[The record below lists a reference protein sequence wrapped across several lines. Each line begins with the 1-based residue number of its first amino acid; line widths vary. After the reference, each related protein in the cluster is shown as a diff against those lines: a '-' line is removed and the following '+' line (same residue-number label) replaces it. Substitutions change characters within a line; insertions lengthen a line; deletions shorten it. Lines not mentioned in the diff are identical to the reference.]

1 MRKSVYCMVFALS
14 FAISESRAATPE
26 TPTYALLSLIGDKLD
41 IVVAQ
46 YQTGSHMD
54 QNRREPAVAIA
65 DPVFDNMAATAAG
78 EAVRKIIPR
87 AELAILNSRSPVL
100 FAKQYELFEEKDG
113 VIAIPDAIRTAL
125 QNEKATDLILIT
137 KHRDDAQFEFT
148 NAIEGAGMLE
158 GLGFYL
164 NGVTATRRADTGETG
179 RGYIAPF
186 VYAKVTLVD
195 VQTSKVIKKQMIK
208 ASMTISSARV
218 QESLASPWSA
228 LSSAEKVSAINR
240 LIQREMA
247 RVVPLLLKPD

>member
-1 MRKSVYCMVFALS
+1 M
-14 FAISESRAATPE
+14 
-26 TPTYALLSLIGDKLD
+26 LSLIGDKLD

-46 YQTGSHMD
+46 YQAGSHMD

-100 FAKQYELFEEKDG
+100 FAKQYELFEEKGG

-125 QNEKATDLILIT
+125 QNEKATYLILIT

-158 GLGFYL
+158 G
-164 NGVTATRRADTGETG
+164 
-179 RGYIAPF
+179 
-186 VYAKVTLVD
+186 
-195 VQTSKVIKKQMIK
+195 
-208 ASMTISSARV
+208 
-218 QESLASPWSA
+218 
-228 LSSAEKVSAINR
+228 
-240 LIQREMA
+240 
-247 RVVPLLLKPD
+247 